1 MEWFER
7 SIQAG
12 IKDEVKIMA
21 YNKDADLKTRKGFE
35 SHFGKFFDEVMDTDE
50 RLYAINKTHASSYS
64 TWNVEKYTTE
74 DGEKFVKWKKY
85 VFTDEDWEKIINLHK
100 TTIQGIK
107 LFNKEDYL
115 MSKNKRRMTNQEL
128 YWWART
134 NPNGEVKYE
143 DGDDRT
149 IWKDGTWD
157 YSSKKDEPVDD
168 CITIRSHQRGEWEE
182 PLIDKD
188 EEL

>member
-1 MEWFER
+1 
-7 SIQAG
+7 
-12 IKDEVKIMA
+12 
-21 YNKDADLKTRKGFE
+21 
-35 SHFGKFFDEVMDTDE
+35 
-50 RLYAINKTHASSYS
+50 
-64 TWNVEKYTTE
+64 
-74 DGEKFVKWKKY
+74 
-85 VFTDEDWEKIINLHK
+85 
-100 TTIQGIK
+100 
-107 LFNKEDYL
+107 
-115 MSKNKRRMTNQEL
+115 MTNQEL

-168 CITIRSHQRGEWEE
+168 CITIRSHQKGEWEE